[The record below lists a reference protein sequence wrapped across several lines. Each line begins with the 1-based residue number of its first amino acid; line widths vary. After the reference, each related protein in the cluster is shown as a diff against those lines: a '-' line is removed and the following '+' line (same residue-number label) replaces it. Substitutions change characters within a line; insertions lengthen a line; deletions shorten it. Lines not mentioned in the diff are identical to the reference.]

1 MALQT
6 MYQAKSNSPQTTLT
20 AIIAA
25 DATTLTVF
33 DGSVLPPAPNILTLG
48 TDENAEVVYYSTLSG
63 NVVSGLVRGYSG
75 TTASVWEEGTQ
86 VSREFTSYDHD
97 TFITNINALQSDVSG
112 LQTTV
117 TGKQSKYATDA
128 TQWDTTPTASST
140 KPVTSG
146 GIKTALDGKATYY
159 TNITQLGFQAVTT
172 LVEIVSAMAN
182 YSIFCAQTNSAL
194 TDAEKPISTNGVLTI
209 FKTSNTRWYAKVNT
223 ADISNGI
230 NYEFATSGSTSGG
243 GSVIS
248 RVPWKRISPD
258 ILYFYQ
264 QSTSTTSAATTEF
277 CNISDSRIT
286 ADTVVLNCEFTVP
299 SAITS
304 GVSWTT
310 AAGYISL
317 KGICTS
323 STCKVNLV
331 LGQKGN

>member
-25 DATTLTVF
+25 DATTLSVF
-33 DGSVLPPAPNILTLG
+33 DGSVLPPAPNMLTLG

-146 GIKTALDGKATYY
+146 GIKT
-159 TNITQLGFQAVTT
+159 
-172 LVEIVSAMAN
+172 
-182 YSIFCAQTNSAL
+182 
-194 TDAEKPISTNGVLTI
+194 
-209 FKTSNTRWYAKVNT
+209 YADNK
-223 ADISNGI
+223 
-230 NYEFATSGSTSGG
+230 
-243 GSVIS
+243 
-248 RVPWKRISPD
+248 

-264 QSTSTTSAATTEF
+264 QSTSTTSAATSEF
-277 CNISDSRIT
+277 CNVSDSRIT
-286 ADTVVLNCEFTVP
+286 ADTVVLNCEFVP
-299 SAITS
+299 SSAITS

>member
-25 DATTLTVF
+25 DATTLSVF
-33 DGSVLPPAPNILTLG
+33 DGSVLPPAPNMLTLG

-75 TTASVWEEGTQ
+75 TTASYCCFSSHSFTTASVWEEGTQ

-117 TGKQSKYATDA
+117 TGKLSKYATDA

-146 GIKTALDGKATYY
+146 GIKT
-159 TNITQLGFQAVTT
+159 
-172 LVEIVSAMAN
+172 
-182 YSIFCAQTNSAL
+182 
-194 TDAEKPISTNGVLTI
+194 
-209 FKTSNTRWYAKVNT
+209 YADNK
-223 ADISNGI
+223 
-230 NYEFATSGSTSGG
+230 
-243 GSVIS
+243 
-248 RVPWKRISPD
+248 

-264 QSTSTTSAATTEF
+264 QSTSTTSAATSEF
-277 CNISDSRIT
+277 CNVSDSRIT

>member
-33 DGSVLPPAPNILTLG
+33 DGSVLPPAPNMLTLG
-48 TDENAEVVYYSTLSG
+48 TVENAEVVYYSTLSG

-97 TFITNINALQSDVSG
+97 TFISNIESLQDDVDALDTEVD
-112 LQTTV
+112 
-117 TGKQSKYATDA
+117 GKQDTL
-128 TQWDTTPTASST
+128 TFDTTPTASST
-140 KPVTSG
+140 NPVTSG
-146 GIKTALDGKATYY
+146 GIKT
-159 TNITQLGFQAVTT
+159 
-172 LVEIVSAMAN
+172 
-182 YSIFCAQTNSAL
+182 
-194 TDAEKPISTNGVLTI
+194 
-209 FKTSNTRWYAKVNT
+209 YADNK
-223 ADISNGI
+223 
-230 NYEFATSGSTSGG
+230 
-243 GSVIS
+243 
-248 RVPWKRISPD
+248 

-264 QSTSTTSAATTEF
+264 QSTSTTSAATSEF
-277 CNISDSRIT
+277 CNVSDSRIT

>member
-1 MALQT
+1 MALQN

-33 DGSVLPPAPNILTLG
+33 DGSVLPPAPNMLTLG

-97 TFITNINALQSDVSG
+97 TFITNINALNTDLG
-112 LQTTV
+112 NLTTTV

-146 GIKTALDGKATYY
+146 GIKT
-159 TNITQLGFQAVTT
+159 
-172 LVEIVSAMAN
+172 
-182 YSIFCAQTNSAL
+182 
-194 TDAEKPISTNGVLTI
+194 
-209 FKTSNTRWYAKVNT
+209 YADNK
-223 ADISNGI
+223 
-230 NYEFATSGSTSGG
+230 
-243 GSVIS
+243 
-248 RVPWKRISPD
+248 

-277 CNISDSRIT
+277 CHIADSRIT
-286 ADTVVLNCEFTVP
+286 ADTVVLNMSF
-299 SAITS
+299 SDSSYITS
-304 GVSWTT
+304 GISWTS
-310 AAGYISL
+310 ASGYISL

-323 STCKVNLV
+323 SNCKVNIV

>member
-33 DGSVLPPAPNILTLG
+33 DGSVLPPAPNMLTLG

-86 VSREFTSYDHD
+86 VSRELTSYDHD
-97 TFITNINALQSDVSG
+97 TFISNIESLQDDVDALDTEVD
-112 LQTTV
+112 
-117 TGKQSKYATDA
+117 GKQDTL
-128 TQWDTTPTASST
+128 TFDTTPTASST
-140 KPVTSG
+140 NPVTSG
-146 GIKTALDGKATYY
+146 GIKT
-159 TNITQLGFQAVTT
+159 
-172 LVEIVSAMAN
+172 
-182 YSIFCAQTNSAL
+182 
-194 TDAEKPISTNGVLTI
+194 
-209 FKTSNTRWYAKVNT
+209 YADNK
-223 ADISNGI
+223 
-230 NYEFATSGSTSGG
+230 
-243 GSVIS
+243 
-248 RVPWKRISPD
+248 

-264 QSTSTTSAATTEF
+264 QSTSTTSAATSEF
-277 CNISDSRIT
+277 CNVSDSRIT

>member
-1 MALQT
+1 MALQN

-20 AIIAA
+20 AQIAA

-33 DGSVLPPAPNILTLG
+33 DGSVLPTGPNLLTLG
-48 TDENAEVVYYSTLSG
+48 TDENAEVVYYTSVAG
-63 NVVSGLVRGYSG
+63 NTVSGLVRGYSG
-75 TTASVWEEGTQ
+75 TTASVWDEGTQ

-97 TFITNINALQSDVSG
+97 TFITNINALNSDLISA
-112 LQTTV
+112 QTLIS
-117 TGKQSKYATDA
+117 GKQDTYSTDA
-128 TQWDTTPTASST
+128 TKWDTTPTASST

-146 GIKTALDGKATYY
+146 GIKTY
-159 TNITQLGFQAVTT
+159 TDQ
-172 LVEIVSAMAN
+172 
-182 YSIFCAQTNSAL
+182 
-194 TDAEKPISTNGVLTI
+194 K
-209 FKTSNTRWYAKVNT
+209 
-223 ADISNGI
+223 
-230 NYEFATSGSTSGG
+230 
-243 GSVIS
+243 
-248 RVPWKRISPD
+248 

-264 QSTSTTSAATTEF
+264 QSTSTTSAATSEF
-277 CNISDSRIT
+277 CNVSDSRIN
-286 ADTVVLNCEFTVP
+286 ANTVVLNCEFTVP

>member
-33 DGSVLPPAPNILTLG
+33 DGSVLPPAPNMLTLG

-97 TFITNINALQSDVSG
+97 TFISNIESLQDDVDALDTEVD
-112 LQTTV
+112 
-117 TGKQSKYATDA
+117 GKQDTL
-128 TQWDTTPTASST
+128 TFDTTPTASST
-140 KPVTSG
+140 NPVTSG
-146 GIKTALDGKATYY
+146 GIKT
-159 TNITQLGFQAVTT
+159 
-172 LVEIVSAMAN
+172 
-182 YSIFCAQTNSAL
+182 
-194 TDAEKPISTNGVLTI
+194 
-209 FKTSNTRWYAKVNT
+209 YADNK
-223 ADISNGI
+223 
-230 NYEFATSGSTSGG
+230 
-243 GSVIS
+243 
-248 RVPWKRISPD
+248 

-264 QSTSTTSAATTEF
+264 QSTSTTSAATSEF
-277 CNISDSRIT
+277 CNVSDSRIT

-304 GVSWTT
+304 GVSWAT

>member
-25 DATTLTVF
+25 DATTLSVF
-33 DGSVLPPAPNILTLG
+33 DGSVLPPAPNMLTLG

-117 TGKQSKYATDA
+117 TGKLSKYATDA

-146 GIKTALDGKATYY
+146 GIKTY
-159 TNITQLGFQAVTT
+159 TDN
-172 LVEIVSAMAN
+172 
-182 YSIFCAQTNSAL
+182 
-194 TDAEKPISTNGVLTI
+194 K
-209 FKTSNTRWYAKVNT
+209 
-223 ADISNGI
+223 
-230 NYEFATSGSTSGG
+230 
-243 GSVIS
+243 
-248 RVPWKRISPD
+248 

-264 QSTSTTSAATTEF
+264 QSTSTTSAATSEF
-277 CNISDSRIT
+277 CNVSDSRIT

>member
-1 MALQT
+1 MALQN

-33 DGSVLPPAPNILTLG
+33 DGSVLPPAPNMLTLG

-97 TFITNINALQSDVSG
+97 TFITNINALQSDVTG

-117 TGKQSKYATDA
+117 AGKQSKYSTDA

-146 GIKTALDGKATYY
+146 GIKT
-159 TNITQLGFQAVTT
+159 
-172 LVEIVSAMAN
+172 
-182 YSIFCAQTNSAL
+182 
-194 TDAEKPISTNGVLTI
+194 
-209 FKTSNTRWYAKVNT
+209 YADNK
-223 ADISNGI
+223 
-230 NYEFATSGSTSGG
+230 
-243 GSVIS
+243 
-248 RVPWKRISPD
+248 

-264 QSTSTTSAATTEF
+264 QSTSTTSAATSEF
-277 CNISDSRIT
+277 CNVSDSRIT

-323 STCKVNLV
+323 STCKVNIV

>member
-33 DGSVLPPAPNILTLG
+33 DGSVLPPAPNMLTLG

-97 TFITNINALQSDVSG
+97 TFISNIESLQDDVDALDSEVD
-112 LQTTV
+112 
-117 TGKQSKYATDA
+117 GKQDA
-128 TQWDTTPTASST
+128 LTFDTTPTASST
-140 KPVTSG
+140 NPVTSG
-146 GIKTALDGKATYY
+146 GIKT
-159 TNITQLGFQAVTT
+159 
-172 LVEIVSAMAN
+172 
-182 YSIFCAQTNSAL
+182 
-194 TDAEKPISTNGVLTI
+194 
-209 FKTSNTRWYAKVNT
+209 YADNK
-223 ADISNGI
+223 
-230 NYEFATSGSTSGG
+230 
-243 GSVIS
+243 
-248 RVPWKRISPD
+248 

-264 QSTSTTSAATTEF
+264 QSTSTTSAATSEF
-277 CNISDSRIT
+277 CNVSDSRIT

>member
-33 DGSVLPPAPNILTLG
+33 DGSVLPPAPNMLTLG

-97 TFITNINALQSDVSG
+97 TFISNIESLQDDVDALDTEVD
-112 LQTTV
+112 
-117 TGKQSKYATDA
+117 GKQDTL
-128 TQWDTTPTASST
+128 TFDTTPTASST
-140 KPVTSG
+140 NPVTSG
-146 GIKTALDGKATYY
+146 GIKT
-159 TNITQLGFQAVTT
+159 
-172 LVEIVSAMAN
+172 
-182 YSIFCAQTNSAL
+182 
-194 TDAEKPISTNGVLTI
+194 
-209 FKTSNTRWYAKVNT
+209 YADNK
-223 ADISNGI
+223 
-230 NYEFATSGSTSGG
+230 
-243 GSVIS
+243 
-248 RVPWKRISPD
+248 

-264 QSTSTTSAATTEF
+264 QSTSTTSAATSEF
-277 CNISDSRIT
+277 CNVSDSRIT

>member
-33 DGSVLPPAPNILTLG
+33 DGSVLPPAPNMLTLG

-97 TFITNINALQSDVSG
+97 TFISNIESLQDDVDALDTEVG
-112 LQTTV
+112 
-117 TGKQSKYATDA
+117 GKQDA
-128 TQWDTTPTASST
+128 LTFDTTPTASST
-140 KPVTSG
+140 NPVTSG
-146 GIKTALDGKATYY
+146 GIKT
-159 TNITQLGFQAVTT
+159 
-172 LVEIVSAMAN
+172 
-182 YSIFCAQTNSAL
+182 
-194 TDAEKPISTNGVLTI
+194 
-209 FKTSNTRWYAKVNT
+209 YADNK
-223 ADISNGI
+223 
-230 NYEFATSGSTSGG
+230 
-243 GSVIS
+243 
-248 RVPWKRISPD
+248 

-264 QSTSTTSAATTEF
+264 QSTSTTSAATSEF

-286 ADTVVLNCEFTVP
+286 ADTVVLNLEFTVP

-323 STCKVNLV
+323 STCKVNIV

>member
-25 DATTLTVF
+25 DATTLSVF
-33 DGSVLPPAPNILTLG
+33 DGSVLPPAPNMLTLG

-117 TGKQSKYATDA
+117 TGKLSKYATDA

-146 GIKTALDGKATYY
+146 GIKT
-159 TNITQLGFQAVTT
+159 
-172 LVEIVSAMAN
+172 
-182 YSIFCAQTNSAL
+182 
-194 TDAEKPISTNGVLTI
+194 
-209 FKTSNTRWYAKVNT
+209 YADNK
-223 ADISNGI
+223 
-230 NYEFATSGSTSGG
+230 
-243 GSVIS
+243 
-248 RVPWKRISPD
+248 

-264 QSTSTTSAATTEF
+264 QSTSTTSAATSEF
-277 CNISDSRIT
+277 CNVSDSRIT

>member
-33 DGSVLPPAPNILTLG
+33 DGSVLPPAPNMLTLG

-97 TFITNINALQSDVSG
+97 TFIANINALNTATTG
-112 LQTTV
+112 L
-117 TGKQSKYATDA
+117 QSKYATDA
-128 TQWDTTPTASST
+128 TQWDTTPTASSV

-146 GIKTALDGKATYY
+146 GIKT
-159 TNITQLGFQAVTT
+159 
-172 LVEIVSAMAN
+172 
-182 YSIFCAQTNSAL
+182 
-194 TDAEKPISTNGVLTI
+194 
-209 FKTSNTRWYAKVNT
+209 YADNK
-223 ADISNGI
+223 
-230 NYEFATSGSTSGG
+230 
-243 GSVIS
+243 
-248 RVPWKRISPD
+248 

-277 CNISDSRIT
+277 CHINDSRIT

-323 STCKVNLV
+323 SNCKVNLV